1 MGRAGRIKYYPRQC
15 TSNCMIEYY
24 YQKICVAIYLKSLIH
39 LIRAKR
45 MSLKMKKEYLLPLFK
60 NFMESTR
67 GNCSIKPI
75 TFLTPID
82 CQVVS
87 TVPRFVVSDG
97 FHKVRC
103 NISKE
108 AMLEFKTYH
117 PSVTIK
123 DLSKR
128 IVTLIEYAPYT
139 RLDSDKGLQFE
150 LHIYNFRVHSLEGQR
165 CESIV
170 GKPRDLEGSQEIK
183 SESGFE
189 VHKKLRCFI
198 SKQKFVD
205 EIPHI
210 EDIKFQKPVK
220 CSERVSRPINCSDR
234 KEGPYDEAGK
244 LMLDYRRL
252 EQMEDVLSEEAGRL
266 LTRRKAE
273 WRRQRE
279 LGREVAKRAREK
291 PQSLGKELV
300 QWADRHRSEGAKK
313 GIGVIKEGV
322 ARILAKEGLE
332 TRSCPRNL
340 RSLSK
345 NSINKSIQSKRPT
358 AEKGK
363 VNVSE
368 IKFTAKSFR
377 SFLQWRESA
386 GIVDGDTNSVADL
399 LQKGSPGMIKVGFA
413 VPGKAAAKAFDGWVS
428 SKTFLRKRE
437 TPSGAGSCRKSTAK
451 RPKL

>member
-1 MGRAGRIKYYPRQC
+1 
-15 TSNCMIEYY
+15 MIEYY
-24 YQKICVAIYLKSLIH
+24 YQKICVAIYLEPLIH

-67 GNCSIKPI
+67 GNSCIKPI

-87 TVPRFVVSDG
+87 TAPRFVVSDG
-97 FHKVRC
+97 FHKVKC

-108 AMLEFKTYH
+108 AVLELKTYY
-117 PSVTIK
+117 PSLTIK

-128 IVTLIEYAPYT
+128 FVTLIEYAPHT
-139 RLDSDKGLQFE
+139 RLDDSGLQFE
-150 LHIYNFRVHSLEGQR
+150 LHIYNFKVHCLEGQR
-165 CESIV
+165 CESIL
-170 GKPRDLEGSQEIK
+170 GKPKELESSQEIR

-189 VHKKLRCFI
+189 VHKKLRRFI
-198 SKQKFVD
+198 SNQKFVD
-205 EIPHI
+205 EVPHL
-210 EDIKFQKPVK
+210 EDMKFQKPVK
-220 CSERVSRPINCSDR
+220 CSERISRPINCSDK

-252 EQMEDVLSEEAGRL
+252 ERMEDALSEEAGRL
-266 LTRRKAE
+266 LARRRAE
-273 WRRQRE
+273 WRRQKE
-279 LGREVAKRAREK
+279 LGREVAKRMREK
-291 PQSLGKELV
+291 PRSLGKDLV
-300 QWADRHRSEGAKK
+300 QWADKHRSEGAKK
-313 GIGVIKEGV
+313 GISVIREGV
-322 ARILAKEGLE
+322 ARILAKENLE
-332 TRSCPRNL
+332 ARDCSRNL

-377 SFLQWRESA
+377 TFLQWRARGGGLS
-386 GIVDGDTNSVADL
+386 GDTNSVAEL
-399 LQKGSPGMIKVGFA
+399 LQKGSPGTIKVDFA
-413 VPGKAAAKAFDGWVS
+413 APAKAAAKAFDGWVS
-428 SKTFLRKRE
+428 SKAFLRKRQ

-451 RPKL
+451 KPKL